1 MSKRVLMAIW
11 IGNVNDMGIES
22 PFRTDS
28 TLDITM
34 RLRSHPYISVT
45 LKQTFVTGIECE
57 LFSIS

>member
-22 PFRTDS
+22 PFRMDS

-34 RLRSHPYISVT
+34 RLRSQPYPSVT
-45 LKQTFVTGIECE
+45 
-57 LFSIS
+57 